1 VPRTG
6 KNPTFAKIL
15 NSLKQVIDIMKII
28 SKAWIV
34 LAFCTLTLGVSAQNQ
49 EKFGHINF
57 ADLYA
62 LMPGLDSVKAV
73 YEKYA
78 ASVQDQFD
86 AMQNELQTKITDYQ
100 NNQTTMSEIIR
111 QTKEREITDLQTRM
125 EAFQTSAQQDL
136 QNKETEL
143 TTPIIEKAQNAVK
156 EVAKENG
163 YTYILNS
170 TGGML
175 LFADP
180 GDDVMDLVKKKLG
193 IQ

>member
-1 VPRTG
+1 
-6 KNPTFAKIL
+6 
-15 NSLKQVIDIMKII
+15 MKII
-28 SKAWIV
+28 FKSLFI
-34 LAFCTLTLGVSAQNQ
+34 LAFCFTTLGGNAQNQ

-62 LMPGLDSVKAV
+62 LMPGLDSVKAL

-78 ASVQDQFD
+78 SSIQSQFD
-86 AMQNELQTKITDYQ
+86 AMQNELESKIVDYQ
-100 NNQTTMSEIIR
+100 NNQTTMSDIIR
-111 QTKEREITDLQTRM
+111 QTKEREIQDLQSRM

-136 QNKETEL
+136 QNKEVEL

-170 TGGML
+170 AGGMV

-180 GDDVMDLVKKKLG
+180 LDNITDLVKKKLG
-193 IQ
+193 IH

>member
-1 VPRTG
+1 
-6 KNPTFAKIL
+6 
-15 NSLKQVIDIMKII
+15 MKII
-28 SKAWIV
+28 LKSLTV

-62 LMPGLDSVKAV
+62 LMPGLDSVKV
-73 YEKYA
+73 IYEKYA
-78 ASVQDQFD
+78 ANVQDQFD
-86 AMQNELQTKITDYQ
+86 AMQTELETKIADYQ

-136 QNKETEL
+136 QNKEVEL

-175 LFADP
+175 LYADP
-180 GDDVMDLVKKKLG
+180 GDDITLLVKKKLG
-193 IQ
+193 IE

>member
-1 VPRTG
+1 M
-6 KNPTFAKIL
+6 
-15 NSLKQVIDIMKII
+15 MKII
-28 SKAWIV
+28 VKLMIV
-34 LAFCTLTLGVSAQNQ
+34 LTFSTLTLGISAQNQ

-62 LMPGLDSVKAV
+62 LMPGLDSVRTV

-78 ASVQDQFD
+78 AGVQEQFD
-86 AMQNELQTKITDYQ
+86 AMQRELETKIADYQ
-100 NNQTTMSEIIR
+100 NNQSTMSEIIR

-125 EAFQTSAQQDL
+125 EAFQASAQQDL
-136 QNKETEL
+136 QNKEVEL
-143 TTPIIEKAQNAVK
+143 TSPIIEKAQNAVK

-180 GDDVMDLVKKKLG
+180 GDDVTELVKKKLG
-193 IQ
+193 LQ

>member
-1 VPRTG
+1 
-6 KNPTFAKIL
+6 
-15 NSLKQVIDIMKII
+15 MKII
-28 SKAWIV
+28 SKSLIV
-34 LAFCTLTLGVSAQNQ
+34 LAFCILTLGVSAQNQ

-62 LMPGLDSVKAV
+62 LMPGLDSVKSV
-73 YEKYA
+73 YERYA

-100 NNQTTMSEIIR
+100 NNQSTMSEIIR

-136 QNKETEL
+136 QNKEVEL

-156 EVAKENG
+156 EVARENG

-175 LFADP
+175 LYADP
-180 GDDVMDLVKKKLG
+180 GDDITDLVKKKLG

>member
-1 VPRTG
+1 
-6 KNPTFAKIL
+6 
-15 NSLKQVIDIMKII
+15 MKII
-28 SKAWIV
+28 FKSLII
-34 LAFCTLTLGVSAQNQ
+34 LAICTLTLGVSAQNQ

-62 LMPGLDSVKAV
+62 LMPGLDSVKVV

-78 ASVQDQFD
+78 TSVQDQFN
-86 AMQNELQTKITDYQ
+86 AMQKELETKITDYQ

-136 QNKETEL
+136 QNKEVEL

-156 EVAKENG
+156 AVAKENG

-175 LFADP
+175 LYADP
-180 GDDVMDLVKKKLG
+180 GDDITEMVKKKLG